1 MLNQQKL
8 MDLVK
13 KRSSTLVSSSRNFL
27 RRLDP
32 SATQDSTDLNT
43 YDESILQQGRF
54 WMRTVTWTLIGTS
67 VFGVA
72 WLALARTE
80 EIVVAPGQLEPIG
93 SVQDIQ
99 MPLGGVVDQILVA
112 EGDTVKAGQV
122 LMKLDT
128 EASEEQRNSLEK
140 TIKLKQEQ
148 LLLKQEEKRN
158 YMQVNQEE
166 VKILEGN
173 LVLQAEILERYEQL
187 EAVGAFSE
195 VQYLNQQNIVAET
208 RGKLMQTKA
217 ERLRQI
223 ALLDQQTAQLKS
235 ELADLNGRLVES
247 KVTLRYQQLR
257 SPVDGVVFDLK
268 PTSRGFTAQ
277 STQTVMKVV
286 PIGSLEAKVEVPSN
300 KIGFVKVPMGCPEKR
315 DACMNADISIDSFP
329 SSDFGVLKGKVT
341 RIGSDALEPD
351 PQEQRQNSAFRAIQL
366 DDQQLKLKTGSS
378 LPLQLGMSLTA
389 NIKLRKVSYLQLL
402 LGEFRTRLNRCSV
415 SEFVRIL
422 FVHRTFWAVRPYHSS
437 SSSAGPAP
445 TRCSGH

>member
-1 MLNQQKL
+1 MKMNPQKVTA
-8 MDLVK
+8 LVK
-13 KRSSTLVSSSRNFL
+13 QGSSNLVTTSRDLL
-27 RRLDP
+27 RRFDP
-32 SATQDSTDLNT
+32 GAPHDATALNT

-54 WMRTVTWTLIGTS
+54 WMRTVTWALIGST

-72 WLALARTE
+72 WLAFARTE
-80 EIVVAPGQLEPIG
+80 EVVVAPGKLEPIG

-99 MPLGGVVDQILVA
+99 MPVGGVADQILVQ
-112 EGDTVKAGQV
+112 EGDRVKAGQV

-148 LLLKQEEKRN
+148 LTLKQEEKRN
-158 YMQVNQEE
+158 TIQMNQAE
-166 VKILEGN
+166 VAMLENN
-173 LVLQAEILERYEQL
+173 LALQAEILGRYEQL
-187 EAVGAFSE
+187 RAAGAFSE
-195 VQYLNQQNIVAET
+195 VQYLHQQNIVAET
-208 RGKLMQTKA
+208 RGKLMQSKA

-286 PIGSLEAKVEVPSN
+286 PMGSLEAKVEVPSN
-300 KIGFVKVPMGCPEKR
+300 KIGFVQVPLDCPEDR
-315 DACMNADISIDSFP
+315 AACMSADISIDSFP

-351 PQEQRQNSAFRAIQL
+351 PQQQRQELSFPVTIQL
-366 DDQQLKLKTGSS
+366 DDQQLKLKSGSS
-378 LPLQLGMSLTA
+378 LPLQVGMSLTA

-402 LGEFRTRLNRCSV
+402 LGEFQDKAESLQRL
-415 SEFVRIL
+415 
-422 FVHRTFWAVRPYHSS
+422 
-437 SSSAGPAP
+437 
-445 TRCSGH
+445 

>member
-1 MLNQQKL
+1 MKINPQQL
-8 MDLVK
+8 TALVQQGSN
-13 KRSSTLVSSSRNFL
+13 RLVSASRGVL
-27 RRLDP
+27 RRFDP
-32 SATQDSTDLNT
+32 GAPRDATDLTT

-80 EIVVAPGQLEPIG
+80 EIVVASGQLEPIG

-99 MPLGGVVDQILVA
+99 MPVGGVADQILVK
-112 EGDTVKAGQV
+112 EGDRVKAGQV

-128 EASEEQRNSLEK
+128 EASEENRISLEK

-148 LLLKQEEKRN
+148 LTLKEEEKRN
-158 YMQVNQEE
+158 TMQVNQEE
-166 VKILEGN
+166 VLMLESN
-173 LVLQAEILERYEQL
+173 LRLQTEILERYKQL
-187 EAVGAFSE
+187 ESAGAFSE

-217 ERLRQI
+217 DLLRQI

-235 ELADLNGRLVES
+235 ELADLKGRLVES

-286 PIGSLEAKVEVPSN
+286 PIGSLEAEVKVPSN
-300 KIGFVKVPMGCPEKR
+300 KIGFVRVPPGCPDER
-315 DACMNADISIDSFP
+315 EVCMDADISIDSFP
-329 SSDFGVLKGKVT
+329 STDFGVLKGKVT

-351 PQEQRQNSAFRAIQL
+351 PQDQRQELSFPVTIELN
-366 DDQQLKLKTGSS
+366 DQQLKLKSGSS
-378 LPLQLGMSLTA
+378 LPLQVGMSLTA

-402 LGEFRTRLNRCSV
+402 LGEFQDKAESLQRL
-415 SEFVRIL
+415 
-422 FVHRTFWAVRPYHSS
+422 
-437 SSSAGPAP
+437 
-445 TRCSGH
+445 

>member
-1 MLNQQKL
+1 MKMNPQSLTT
-8 MDLVK
+8 LVK
-13 KRSSTLVSSSRNFL
+13 QGSSNLVATSRNFF
-27 RRLDP
+27 RRFDP
-32 SATQDSTDLNT
+32 GTPQDATNVET

-54 WMRTVTWTLIGTS
+54 WMRTVTWTLIGTT
-67 VFGVA
+67 VFGVG

-99 MPLGGVVDQILVA
+99 MPVGGVADQILVE
-112 EGDTVKAGQV
+112 EGDRVKAGQV

-148 LLLKQEEKRN
+148 LTLKQEEKRN
-158 YMQVNQEE
+158 YQLVNQEE
-166 VKILEGN
+166 VQMLESN
-173 LVLQAEILERYEQL
+173 LALQSEILGRLEQL

-195 VQYLNQQNIVAET
+195 VQILSQQNTVAEIQ
-208 RGKLMQTKA
+208 GKLMQSKA
-217 ERLRQI
+217 DRLRQV

-235 ELADLNGRLVES
+235 ELADLNGRLVET

-286 PIGSLEAKVEVPSN
+286 PMGSLEAKVEVPSN
-300 KIGFVKVPMGCPEKR
+300 KIGFVKVPSGCPEKR
-315 DACMNADISIDSFP
+315 DSCMNADISIDSFP
-329 SSDFGVLKGKVT
+329 STDFGVLKGKVT
-341 RIGSDALEPD
+341 HIGSDALEPD
-351 PQEQRQNSAFRAIQL
+351 PQEQRQELSFPVTIQL
-366 DDQQLKLKTGSS
+366 DSQQLKLKNGSS
-378 LPLQLGMSLTA
+378 LPLQVGMSLTA

-402 LGEFRTRLNRCSV
+402 LGEFQDKAQSLQRL
-415 SEFVRIL
+415 
-422 FVHRTFWAVRPYHSS
+422 
-437 SSSAGPAP
+437 
-445 TRCSGH
+445 

>member
-1 MLNQQKL
+1 MKMNPQKVTA
-8 MDLVK
+8 LVK
-13 KRSSTLVSSSRNFL
+13 QGSSNLVATSRDLL
-27 RRLDP
+27 RRFDP
-32 SATQDSTDLNT
+32 GASQDATDLTT

-54 WMRTVTWTLIGTS
+54 WMRTVTWALIGST

-99 MPLGGVVDQILVA
+99 MPVGGVADQILVQ
-112 EGDTVKAGQV
+112 EGDRVKAGQV

-148 LLLKQEEKRN
+148 LTLKQEEKRN
-158 YMQVNQEE
+158 TIQMNQAE
-166 VKILEGN
+166 VAMLENN
-173 LVLQAEILERYEQL
+173 LALQAEILGRYEQL
-187 EAVGAFSE
+187 RAAGAFSE
-195 VQYLNQQNIVAET
+195 VQYLHQQNIVAET
-208 RGKLMQTKA
+208 RGKLMQSKA

-286 PIGSLEAKVEVPSN
+286 PMGSLEAKVEVPSN
-300 KIGFVKVPMGCPEKR
+300 KIGFVQVPLDCPEDR
-315 DACMNADISIDSFP
+315 DACMSADISIDSFP

-351 PQEQRQNSAFRAIQL
+351 PQQQRQELSFPVTIQL

-378 LPLQLGMSLTA
+378 LPLQVGMSLTA

-402 LGEFRTRLNRCSV
+402 LGEFQDKAESLQRL
-415 SEFVRIL
+415 
-422 FVHRTFWAVRPYHSS
+422 
-437 SSSAGPAP
+437 
-445 TRCSGH
+445 

>member
-1 MLNQQKL
+1 MKLNPQNLKN
-8 MDLVK
+8 LVK
-13 KRSSTLVSSSRNFL
+13 QGSSNVVASSRDFF
-27 RRLDP
+27 RRFDP
-32 SATQDSTDLNT
+32 GAPQDATSVET

-54 WMRTVTWTLIGTS
+54 WMRTVTWTLIGTT

-99 MPLGGVVDQILVA
+99 MPVGGVADQILVK
-112 EGDTVKAGQV
+112 EGDRVRAGQL

-128 EASEEQRNSLEK
+128 EASEEQRNSLEQ

-148 LLLKQEEKRN
+148 LTLKQAEKRSFI
-158 YMQVNQEE
+158 QVNQEE
-166 VKILEGN
+166 VLMLENN
-173 LVLQAEILERYEQL
+173 LKLQSEILERYAQL
-187 EAVGAFSE
+187 KAIGAFAE
-195 VQYLNQQNIVAET
+195 VQFLNQQNIVAET
-208 RGKLMQTKA
+208 NGRLMQSKA

-235 ELADLNGRLVES
+235 ELADLNGRLVET
-247 KVTLRYQQLR
+247 KVTLRYQQLK

-286 PIGSLEAKVEVPSN
+286 PMGSLEAKVEVPSN
-300 KIGFVKVPMGCPEKR
+300 KIGFVQVPSGCPERR

-351 PQEQRQNSAFRAIQL
+351 PQEQRQELSFPVTIQL

-378 LPLQLGMSLTA
+378 LPLQVGMSLTA

-402 LGEFRTRLNRCSV
+402 LGEFQDKAESLQRL
-415 SEFVRIL
+415 
-422 FVHRTFWAVRPYHSS
+422 
-437 SSSAGPAP
+437 
-445 TRCSGH
+445 